1 MNPAKVHHLQIG
13 ICVCI
18 VQLILIFSAN
28 YYGTGSASNGDLADI
43 YSPHGVE
50 VDTLGNVYIS
60 DTRNLVQKFDNNGKF
75 ILKWGSNGTADGQF
89 LHPHDVS
96 VTRSGYV
103 YIGDYHIPNIQKF
116 DNNGKFILK
125 WGSNGTADGQFLQ
138 KSDDIGPEGIDVD
151 SSGNIFVADSG
162 NSRVQK
168 FDNNGKFIL
177 KWGSNGTANGQF
189 KYPSGLAVDS
199 SGNVFVSDEGNKN
212 VQKFDSDGKFMTKW
226 GSRGYGDGKFKHNHY
241 IAVDSS
247 GNVYVSDR
255 DYGYVQKFDNNGKF
269 ITRWTSETKETDG

>member
-1 MNPAKVHHLQIG
+1 
-13 ICVCI
+13 
-18 VQLILIFSAN
+18 
-28 YYGTGSASNGDLADI
+28 
-43 YSPHGVE
+43 
-50 VDTLGNVYIS
+50 
-60 DTRNLVQKFDNNGKF
+60 
-75 ILKWGSNGTADGQF
+75 

-116 DNNGKFILK
+116 DNSGKFILK

-168 FDNNGKFIL
+168 FDNSGKFIL
-177 KWGSNGTANGQF
+177 KWGSNGTADGQF

>member
-13 ICVCI
+13 ICVYI
-18 VQLILIFSAN
+18 VLLILIFSAN
-28 YYGTGSASNGDLADI
+28 YYGTGSASKGDLADI

-75 ILKWGSNGTADGQF
+75 ILKWGSNGTAD
-89 LHPHDVS
+89 
-96 VTRSGYV
+96 
-103 YIGDYHIPNIQKF
+103 
-116 DNNGKFILK
+116 
-125 WGSNGTADGQFLQ
+125 
-138 KSDDIGPEGIDVD
+138 
-151 SSGNIFVADSG
+151 
-162 NSRVQK
+162 
-168 FDNNGKFIL
+168 
-177 KWGSNGTANGQF
+177 GQF

-255 DYGYVQKFDNNGKF
+255 DYGYVQIFDNNGKF